1 MSLGLGI
8 DTGGTYTDAVLLD
21 FEMKRVISKAK
32 ALTTYPNL
40 EMGIAE
46 VLETLENNTLLTA
59 TNSAKSEITLV
70 AISTTLATNAMVEGK
85 GGHVCLL
92 AIGYLPDLLEER
104 GVDKQPF
111 VELHDIAGGH
121 NIDGDEKYPL
131 DLVAAEHI
139 IEETTGRV
147 DAYAVVALG
156 SPFNP
161 GHEIQIVE
169 LLKEKT
175 DLPVVSGIEFSRE
188 LGSIKRAMTAI
199 FNARLLPLTQQF
211 ITTIQGLLSK
221 RGVVAPLM
229 IVKGDGHLMRAEL
242 AVERPIETVLSGP
255 AASFLGAHHL
265 SGCEDGIVLDI
276 GGTTTDIAV
285 LKDGSPRINPQG
297 AVVAGWRTCVR
308 AAEIHTSG
316 IGGDSHLRLD
326 HYNEITVGPQR
337 VIPLAFAANQY
348 PSVLTQL
355 GELEASGW
363 TPKLVQS
370 SDFLMYRG
378 DIRIGGKSS
387 LKASNNLIE
396 KLKSGPLSLWHLTR
410 ELEVT
415 APSLLDTTMLESRG
429 SLVRIGLTPTDLL
442 HAQGI
447 FTDWSVEAAL
457 CGIRLYARR
466 LGISV
471 EETISILRT
480 AIDKKV
486 VAELTTVLLSQDEIP
501 SVSKEKDQKEIQ
513 DFLVKQILNGT
524 KSPEVIDEKGV
535 VTYADNSW
543 SIDVKVHLPL
553 IGIGASAQAYLP
565 PVATVL
571 QAEGV
576 IPEHAEVANAVGAII
591 SRIVETV
598 EIDIHPVY
606 NVTGIDRYEVRSP
619 VGTRAFDSQ
628 ESAVQ
633 YAIEQ
638 GKGLAIEKAKR
649 AGADHVEIE
658 VKSGNQE
665 VTTSSDTGEQI
676 YLGTHIQVTGV
687 GKREG

>member
-1 MSLGLGI
+1 M
-8 DTGGTYTDAVLLD
+8 
-21 FEMKRVISKAK
+21 
-32 ALTTYPNL
+32 
-40 EMGIAE
+40 
-46 VLETLENNTLLTA
+46 
-59 TNSAKSEITLV
+59 
-70 AISTTLATNAMVEGK
+70 
-85 GGHVCLL
+85 
-92 AIGYLPDLLEER
+92 
-104 GVDKQPF
+104 
-111 VELHDIAGGH
+111 
-121 NIDGDEKYPL
+121 
-131 DLVAAEHI
+131 
-139 IEETTGRV
+139 
-147 DAYAVVALG
+147 
-156 SPFNP
+156 
-161 GHEIQIVE
+161 
-169 LLKEKT
+169 LKEKT

-396 KLKSGPLSLWHLTR
+396 KLKSGPL
-410 ELEVT
+410 
-415 APSLLDTTMLESRG
+415 
-429 SLVRIGLTPTDLL
+429 
-442 HAQGI
+442 
-447 FTDWSVEAAL
+447 
-457 CGIRLYARR
+457 Y
-466 LGISV
+466 
-471 EETISILRT
+471 
-480 AIDKKV
+480 
-486 VAELTTVLLSQDEIP
+486 
-501 SVSKEKDQKEIQ
+501 
-513 DFLVKQILNGT
+513 GT
-524 KSPEVIDEKGV
+524 
-535 VTYADNSW
+535 
-543 SIDVKVHLPL
+543 
-553 IGIGASAQAYLP
+553 
-565 PVATVL
+565 
-571 QAEGV
+571 
-576 IPEHAEVANAVGAII
+576 
-591 SRIVETV
+591 
-598 EIDIHPVY
+598 
-606 NVTGIDRYEVRSP
+606 
-619 VGTRAFDSQ
+619 
-628 ESAVQ
+628 
-633 YAIEQ
+633 
-638 GKGLAIEKAKR
+638 
-649 AGADHVEIE
+649 
-658 VKSGNQE
+658 
-665 VTTSSDTGEQI
+665 
-676 YLGTHIQVTGV
+676 
-687 GKREG
+687 